1 MEIKELQVR
10 IEKKEAQIVKIEKRI
25 AKWESKKNIDGFL
38 KDYGWNNCKSMD
50 DITNERKRWLIQEG
64 QDEAYA
70 SYEALRYTKNR
81 YDEFIH
87 ECDNEI
93 RYANRDLEEAKATL
107 KKYQES
113 LAIEINK
120 ENAPKIEVLVN
131 FLNQWREKANE
142 FYHQEAIR
150 LYEAY
155 NEHKLKDEAIKLIQ
169 DSKTRMEESK
179 KEYYRYNQVQKNFSP
194 LLRNIRTYREPYLH
208 EDELQK
214 ALDREVKA
222 KYDDLV
228 YRMKNAVGEI
238 QDCSH
243 LRIAG
248 NGSINGI
255 ISGTNGKAKMET
267 ITAGGW
273 NIQCLH
279 YRVLVNPIH

>member
-1 MEIKELQVR
+1 MEIKMLQER
-10 IEKKEAQIVKIEKRI
+10 IEKKQLQIAKIEKRI
-25 AKWESKKNIDGFL
+25 AKWSKE
-38 KDYGWNNCKSMD
+38 M
-50 DITNERKRWLIQEG
+50 TNEEIEKVTSTINTPYWQSRELLNSIKDADELRCALIDKRDAEM
-64 QDEAYA
+64 
-70 SYEALRYTKNR
+70 
-81 YDEFIH
+81 
-87 ECDNEI
+87 
-93 RYANRDLEEAKATL
+93 TL

-142 FYHQEAIR
+142 FYHAEAIR

-169 DSKTRMEESK
+169 DLKVRREESN
-179 KEYYRYNQVQKNFSP
+179 KEYHRYNEIQKNFSP

-214 ALDREVKA
+214 TLDREVKA

-228 YRMKNAVGEI
+228 VRMKNAVGEI
-238 QDCSH
+238 QDCSN
-243 LRIAG
+243 LRIGG

-267 ITAGGW
+267 ITAGGY

>member
-1 MEIKELQVR
+1 MEIKMLQER
-10 IEKKEAQIVKIEKRI
+10 IEKKQLQIAKIEKRI
-25 AKWESKKNIDGFL
+25 AKWESKKNVAGFL
-38 KDYGWNNCKSMD
+38 KDYGWNCNSLD
-50 DITNERKRWLIQEG
+50 DIVNNRKEWLMQDGMAER
-64 QDEAYA
+64 EA
-70 SYEALRYTKNR
+70 SDEALRFTKNR
-81 YDEFIH
+81 YNEYLQD
-87 ECDNEI
+87 CDNEI
-93 RYANRDLEEAKATL
+93 RYANRDLDEAKETL

-131 FLNQWREKANE
+131 FLNQWRDKANA
-142 FYHQEAIR
+142 FYHDEAIR

-169 DSKTRMEESK
+169 DLKVRREEST
-179 KEYYRYNQVQKNFSP
+179 KEYHRYNEVQKNFSP
-194 LLRNIRTYREPYLH
+194 LLRNIRTYREPYLN
-208 EDELQK
+208 EEELQK

-228 YRMKNAVGEI
+228 VRMKNAVREI
-238 QDCSH
+238 QDCSN
-243 LRIAG
+243 LRIGG

-255 ISGTNGKAKMET
+255 ISGTNGKARMET
-267 ITAGGW
+267 IMAGGW

>member
-1 MEIKELQVR
+1 MEIKMLQER
-10 IEKKEAQIVKIEKRI
+10 IEKKQLQIAKIEKRI
-25 AKWESKKNIDGFL
+25 AKWENTKTDKAFMKAYDWCERET
-38 KDYGWNNCKSMD
+38 GWWNRQTGKYD
-50 DITNERKRWLIQEG
+50 L
-64 QDEAYA
+64 
-70 SYEALRYTKNR
+70 SYEAFKELHWNEHIE
-81 YDEFIH
+81 D
-87 ECDNEI
+87 CDKEI
-93 RYANRDLEEAKATL
+93 RYATRDLQDAQATL
-107 KKYQES
+107 KNYEEA

-131 FLNQWREKANE
+131 FLNQWREKANN
-142 FYHQEAIR
+142 FYHDEAIR

-169 DSKTRMEESK
+169 DLKVRREEST
-179 KEYYRYNQVQKNFSP
+179 KEYHRYNEVQKNFSP

-222 KYDDLV
+222 KYNDLV
-228 YRMKNAVGEI
+228 VRMKNAVGEI
-238 QDCSH
+238 QDCSN
-243 LRIAG
+243 LRIGG

-255 ISGTNGKAKMET
+255 ISGTNGKARMET
-267 ITAGGW
+267 IMAGGW